1 MSKMMKS
8 LVIEK
13 PGQPVWTDLP
23 IPKPVQGEVL
33 IRVEGVTTCPHWDMH
48 ILDGVPMFPGMTLK
62 YPYFPGAPGHEAMGE
77 VVAVGKG
84 VEKLKQGM
92 KVVAWQD
99 TGQPR
104 PGFYAQYN
112 TFPERSL
119 LQIPA
124 RLTPI
129 EIASLEL
136 AMCVEVSFQQ
146 LAQLGG
152 IKGRRVG
159 ISGLGPAGLLA
170 VQLAKAHG
178 ASEVVGIDMVESRR
192 RLAKKLGADRTAS
205 PNAKTWKADRNGAK
219 TLDDAIDCTG
229 FPASI
234 EFLMDRTKRCVTIFG
249 VLREN
254 VAYGARHM
262 WGPGVTL
269 MGYGDHNRA
278 AAETALKFVLAGKL
292 DLKPLVSKTLPF
304 TRYAEGVELLKNK
317 TAIKILFDP
326 WAE

>member
-1 MSKMMKS
+1 MSKTMKS

-13 PGQPVWTDLP
+13 PGKSVWTDLP
-23 IPKPVQGEVL
+23 IPKPIKGEVL

-62 YPYFPGAPGHEAMGE
+62 YPYFPGQPGHEAMGE

-84 VEKLKQGM
+84 VKKLKKGM

-112 TFPERSL
+112 TFPEASL
-119 LQIPA
+119 LQIPK
-124 RLTPI
+124 RLTPL

-178 ASEVVGIDMVESRR
+178 AKEVVGIDMVASRR
-192 RLAKKLGADRTAS
+192 NLARKMGADRTAS
-205 PNAKTWKADRNGAK
+205 PNAKAWMADRYGAK
-219 TLDDAIDCTG
+219 SLDDAIDCTG

-234 EFLMDRTKRCVTIFG
+234 EFLMDRTERCVTIFG
-249 VLREN
+249 VLRED
-254 VAYGARHM
+254 VTFRARHM

-269 MGYGDHNRA
+269 MGYGDHHRK
-278 AAETALKFVLAGKL
+278 AAETALKFVIAGKL
-292 DLKPLVSKTLPF
+292 DLTSLVSKTLPF
-304 TRYAEGVELLKNK
+304 TRYEEGVELLKNK
-317 TAIKILFDP
+317 KAIKILFDP